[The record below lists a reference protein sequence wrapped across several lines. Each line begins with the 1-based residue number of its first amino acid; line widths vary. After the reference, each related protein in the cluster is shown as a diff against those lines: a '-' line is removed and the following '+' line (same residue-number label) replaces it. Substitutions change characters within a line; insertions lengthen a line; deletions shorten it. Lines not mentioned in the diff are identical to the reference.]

1 MGECSFA
8 FCLSVCG
15 TFIFRL
21 IYRVFWVCFSFVVF
35 GGLGFICY
43 SVVLLLSGF
52 SETGSH
58 CKALPGLEHAVV
70 SHADLTE
77 TPLPLTPEG

>member
-8 FCLSVCG
+8 FYLTVCG
-15 TFIFRL
+15 AFMFRL
-21 IYRVFWVCFSFVVF
+21 IGFSGFAFVCRFWGF
-35 GGLGFICY
+35 GFICY

-58 CKALPGLEHAVV
+58 CAALPGLEHAVV

-77 TPLPLTPEG
+77 TPPASDP